1 MKNITNKVNLAF
13 IEAYTQGDH
22 FSQRVH
28 RYMKLKAKK
37 KYREGYYET
46 LSEAMQ
52 SVPSTK
58 LIHSCLKLM
67 ELDDLEKH
75 NIINWSKDQ
84 IKDYIA

>member
-1 MKNITNKVNLAF
+1 MRNLTNKINNAY
-13 IEAYTQGDH
+13 IEVYTQDDH
-22 FSQRVH
+22 FSQRIH

-37 KYREGYYET
+37 KYEEGSYKT
-46 LSEAMQ
+46 LSEAMK

-84 IKDYIA
+84 IKNEIA